1 MLLNEDYYYYCF
13 FIWFCGID
21 ILEAIFTHLSF
32 FPGFGV
38 VMVFIF
44 YYVFGRQIECR
55 VGKPLCSRAQFTG
68 PRKPIM

>member
-21 ILEAIFTHLSF
+21 ILEAIFTHLSH
-32 FPGFGV
+32 FGV

-55 VGKPLCSRAQFTG
+55 VGKPLCSRAQFTR